1 MAETPYHGKHGLSLV
16 LRADFNGMAMLRCV
30 MLSFMVP
37 FMFQKNVLNTMLL
50 AEVGDALQYHKISQP
65 ANQSYGRWRTCDVTT
80 PTHHG

>member
-1 MAETPYHGKHGLSLV
+1 
-16 LRADFNGMAMLRCV
+16 

-65 ANQSYGRWRTCDVTT
+65 ANQSMEGGALVMLYYPDY
-80 PTHHG
+80 HG